1 MISTILNYHTIILM
15 KTSRYNMSLF
25 LRMLRYILLKYVYQ
39 EKLNI
44 LSNSTRLN
52 LQIIV
57 SLQIINS
64 ILNSNRLSQ
73 TIKINRIKQSRY
85 YLV

>member
-1 MISTILNYHTIILM
+1 MISTIINYHTIILM
-15 KTSRYNMSLF
+15 KTSRSNMSLF

-44 LSNSTRLN
+44 LSNSTRL
-52 LQIIV
+52 

-73 TIKINRIKQSRY
+73 TIKINRIKQSCY